1 MSSNYRSILNVQ
13 GSSFAST
20 NSFTFDG
27 IDDYVSLAS
36 RTQNFTDFTISVWFK
51 TTSKG
56 GANAIIGNS
65 SAEGGYLFFIGQSSG
80 VIKFYDSAYRTISGT
95 IIDNAWHHLAVT
107 YDSSVNELKSYID
120 NSLFT
125 TYTPSTS
132 ALATNSHSFNQ
143 IGQRITV
150 GQWLGNLDEL
160 AVWDSVLDS
169 TEVSNIYNGGIPND
183 LATTNPVHW
192 WRMGEEANYAG
203 GEWTLTDQGSGG
215 NNGFSDTLPAP
226 PAQPSTDVPT

>member
-120 NSLFT
+120 NQYNNSSIE
-125 TYTPSTS
+125 TPILSSRQFSSGS
-132 ALATNSHSFNQ
+132 AAKEIADLN
-143 IGQRITV
+143 
-150 GQWLGNLDEL
+150 EL
-160 AVWDSVLDS
+160 
-169 TEVSNIYNGGIPND
+169 Y
-183 LATTNPVHW
+183 
-192 WRMGEEANYAG
+192 RY
-203 GEWTLTDQGSGG
+203 
-215 NNGFSDTLPAP
+215 
-226 PAQPSTDVPT
+226 